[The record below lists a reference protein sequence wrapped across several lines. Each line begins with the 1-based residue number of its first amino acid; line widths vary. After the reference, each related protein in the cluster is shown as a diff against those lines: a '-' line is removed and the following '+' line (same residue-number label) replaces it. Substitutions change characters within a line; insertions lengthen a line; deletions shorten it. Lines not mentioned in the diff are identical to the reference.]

1 MRTRRF
7 SQPRQAGRLTLVVRL
22 TTHVSMITNRY
33 LPQWMHRAACGIV
46 GAAVTVAIASG
57 GMLSFDADSW
67 LRTASGV
74 LLWLSIPIGIALACV
89 AHRFSIVEGCAGDVG
104 YEDLESNH
112 DDKPPA

>member
-1 MRTRRF
+1 MC
-7 SQPRQAGRLTLVVRL
+7 ALHVRL